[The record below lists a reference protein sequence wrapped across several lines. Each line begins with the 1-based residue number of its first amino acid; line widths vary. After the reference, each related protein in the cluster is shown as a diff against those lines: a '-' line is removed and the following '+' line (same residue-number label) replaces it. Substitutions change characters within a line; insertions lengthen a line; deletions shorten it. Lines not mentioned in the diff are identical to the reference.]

1 MLNTMRNI
9 LIILLLSI
17 CSITFGQ
24 NDNLSGNIYI
34 LSCFVSDGI
43 DTWAPDEKTKM
54 LSKANEALVWISN
67 EGNKYGKKVVF
78 EHGCFGTNLDI
89 VIDNIERGRSTGKE
103 DISMVDRTLQKIG
116 YRDQNDF
123 TKWVITN
130 TKNRESK
137 VLIFVKGTG
146 NSYCI
151 ACPYDNIGECSF
163 VEGAI
168 LYEKYWSS
176 RFLATGTIAH
186 EILHTFGA
194 WDFYHTY
201 EQTLEQESK
210 ARSLFPNSI
219 MLKIEYDINKS
230 SVDELTAWLVGWN
243 KTTKDWYW
251 WFKPVQN

>member
-43 DTWAPDEKTKM
+43 DTWTPDEKTKM

-103 DISMVDRTLQKIG
+103 DISIMIYPSYKVCAG
-116 YRDQNDF
+116 YISLRM
-123 TKWVITN
+123 
-130 TKNRESK
+130 
-137 VLIFVKGTG
+137 
-146 NSYCI
+146 
-151 ACPYDNIGECSF
+151 
-163 VEGAI
+163 
-168 LYEKYWSS
+168 
-176 RFLATGTIAH
+176 ATGIA
-186 EILHTFGA
+186 LT
-194 WDFYHTY
+194 T
-201 EQTLEQESK
+201 QQESGTSYFHIKKIVIQRPTMTLKDEK
-210 ARSLFPNSI
+210 A
-219 MLKIEYDINKS
+219 
-230 SVDELTAWLVGWN
+230 
-243 KTTKDWYW
+243 
-251 WFKPVQN
+251 